1 MEESWGIRMS
11 NLFNISSD
19 FVELFDRYDEICES
33 GDEDAM
39 QAWWDTIEGIDGEF
53 HERAAEIALHVKQ
66 LRAEAELIKDE
77 IDVLTER
84 MKARTVRA
92 DGLTKYLMD
101 AMAAMGLDK
110 IEEPRVK
117 LTVRTNPESVQ
128 LADKAA
134 FIAWA
139 KLDGRVELLKFPE
152 PTVSLTAV
160 KDALRSGE
168 EIPGA
173 SIVRTKRLEVK

>member
-1 MEESWGIRMS
+1 MS
-11 NLFNISSD
+11 NLFNISSE

-39 QAWWDTIEGIDGEF
+39 QAWWDTMEGIDGEF
-53 HERAAEIALHVKQ
+53 HARAAEIALHIKQ
-66 LRAEAELIKDE
+66 LEAEADMIKAE

-84 MKARTVRA
+84 QKSRITRA

-101 AMAAMGLDK
+101 AMAAMGLDR
-110 IEEPRVK
+110 IEEPRVR

-134 FIAWA
+134 FLAWA
-139 KLDGRVELLKFPE
+139 KLDGRADLLKFPE
-152 PTVSLTAV
+152 PVASLTAI
-160 KDALRSGE
+160 KTALKSGE